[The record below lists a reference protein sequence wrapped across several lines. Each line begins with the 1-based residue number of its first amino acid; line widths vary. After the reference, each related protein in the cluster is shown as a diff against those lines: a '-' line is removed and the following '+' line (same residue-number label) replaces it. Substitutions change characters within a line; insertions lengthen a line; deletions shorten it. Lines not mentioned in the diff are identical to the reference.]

1 MSSST
6 FHTTSQDLRKEES
19 RVAQQHGG
27 QIPAD
32 SDVSQMKSIIDQN
45 TNKPEQI
52 EKTRTNLPLPEEP
65 PVASDWNSADQR
77 TVNVGSGRLAEPISG
92 DSDSALRGPATASSS
107 ARVNG
112 EELHVPT
119 APSGNVGRQGK
130 EGLDHLPSDATT
142 R

>member
-1 MSSST
+1 MSAST
-6 FHTTSQDLRKEES
+6 FHTTRQELRKDES
-19 RVAQQHGG
+19 RVSKQHGG
-27 QIPAD
+27 QTPAD
-32 SDVSQMKSIIDQN
+32 SDVSIMKSIVDQN

-52 EKTRTNLPLPEEP
+52 EKTKANLPLPEDP

-77 TVNVGSGRLAEPISG
+77 TVNVGSGRLEEPISG
-92 DSDSALRGPATASSS
+92 DNDSALRGPATASSS

-130 EGLDHLPSDATT
+130 EGLDHLPSDAKS